1 MSLTIH
7 PARIVEESESPLLFA
22 PDSWP
27 RRPLGEVATI
37 LNGFAFKSAQ
47 FVADGGTPLIRI
59 RDLFS
64 TETAVNYAG
73 DYESRYVVRRGDL
86 LVGMD
91 GDFNCARWA
100 GPDALLNQRVCKL
113 TPAPKCLEV
122 AYLTL
127 ILPGYLQAI
136 HDVTSST
143 TVTHLSSRDIAEIPI
158 PVPTLEE
165 QRAVADLVSRIVEA
179 NTSNETYIGTAR
191 KALER
196 FRLAVLAA
204 ACDGR
209 LTADW
214 RQTHPNID
222 SSAQELVDNIR
233 STRRKDDQA
242 SAENPSDAGPLPEG
256 WIWVPVGTV
265 VEVATGA
272 TPLRARTDYYGGDIP
287 WVTSGAT
294 NEDLIT
300 SATEYISDRAIKET
314 NAKVFP
320 PGTLLVAMYGE
331 GQTRG
336 RVAEL
341 RISAA
346 TNQAVAALLFD
357 TVSQV
362 VRPYLRLFF
371 LQNYERIRQLSF
383 GGVQPNLSLGVI
395 KATLLPLPP
404 VAEQAEI
411 VRRVEALL
419 SVRRSVGCQVDLA
432 SEHIKHTNDAVL
444 AKVLSGDLL
453 VGVGA

>member
-47 FVADGGTPLIRI
+47 FVADGGMPLIRI

-64 TETAVNYAG
+64 TETTVNYAG

-113 TPAPKCLEV
+113 TPAPECLEM

-158 PVPTLEE
+158 PVPSLEE
-165 QRAVADLVSRIVEA
+165 QRAVADLISRIAEA
-179 NTSNETYIGTAR
+179 NTTNETHISTAR
-191 KALER
+191 TALER
-196 FRLAVLAA
+196 FRHAVLAA

-214 RQTHPNID
+214 RQTHLDVDLAQRFVD
-222 SSAQELVDNIR
+222 SLR
-233 STRRKDDQA
+233 STRRKQGKA
-242 SAENPSDAGPLPEG
+242 SAENLPDAEALPES
-256 WIWVPVGTV
+256 WIWVRVGTL

-294 NEDLIT
+294 NADLIT
-300 SATEYISDRAIKET
+300 SATEYISDRAIRET

-341 RISAA
+341 GFSAA

-362 VRPYLRLFF
+362 LRPYLRLFF

-419 SVRRSVGCQVDLA
+419 SVRRSVAAQVNLA
-432 SEHIKHTNDAVL
+432 SERIRHTNDAIL
-444 AKVLSGDLL
+444 AKILSGDLL
-453 VGVGA
+453 VEVGA